1 VSDPLISNWPIIV
14 GRQVVNAEAEE
25 VDANLDIYR
34 VVLQDSAG
42 KRLNVRMP
50 LDVLRLLVE
59 TSQRLLKR

>member
-14 GRQVVNAEAEE
+14 GRQVVKAEAEE
-25 VDANLDIYR
+25 VDADLDIYR